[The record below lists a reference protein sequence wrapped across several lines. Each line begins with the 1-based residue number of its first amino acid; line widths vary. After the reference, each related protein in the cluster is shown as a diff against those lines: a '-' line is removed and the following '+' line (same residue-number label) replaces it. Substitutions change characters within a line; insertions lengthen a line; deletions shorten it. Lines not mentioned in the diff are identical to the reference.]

1 MHAAQFLRSAAH
13 AQRNFLAAQFLL
25 FLANRG
31 GPRGG
36 PRAPNKRPRA
46 RGPKGPKGPSG
57 PSGPIGD
64 RLYATKIILN
74 RINNTQRKCF
84 RMKSVQAENHV
95 RQIRKYSLSEF
106 PGSCCKLCLYKWIQ
120 KTPTSLPR
128 IRGPDGDHPHGGV
141 GWGGGKPPPS
151 LSYYGVLTRRT
162 EGRRMI

>member
-25 FLANRG
+25 FLANQG

-57 PSGPIGD
+57 PMGQGALRAPWAPSGPIGD

-74 RINNTQRKCF
+74 RINNTQRKRF
-84 RMKSVQAENHV
+84 RMKSVQAEDHV
-95 RQIRKYSLSEF
+95 RQIRKYSLYEF
-106 PGSCCKLCLYKWIQ
+106 PGSCCKLCLYKCIQ
-120 KTPTSLPR
+120 KTPTFCTPTLNYEAPQSHFWLR
-128 IRGPDGDHPHGGV
+128 EVDFSNI
-141 GWGGGKPPPS
+141 
-151 LSYYGVLTRRT
+151 
-162 EGRRMI
+162 